1 MVVTSIDQLDP
12 IKGIYTY
19 ADYLLW
25 KFEERVELIKG
36 KIFQM
41 ASPSATH
48 QRIVRRLATKLD
60 LFLEEKTCELFISPF
75 DVVLPIPNKTKEN
88 TENTVVQ
95 PDLCV
100 VCDPTKIEE
109 RACKGAP
116 DLVIEIVS
124 PGNSKKEVNEKFELY
139 EEAGVL
145 EYWVI
150 YPTEKTIHIYVLE
163 NGKYRGLAPV
173 ADNEM
178 VHSVKFPTLQINTK
192 NIFS

>member
-1 MVVTSIDQLDP
+1 MVITRLDQLDP
-12 IKGIYTY
+12 IQGIYTY

-36 KIFQM
+36 KIFKM

-48 QRIVRRLATKLD
+48 QRIVRRLSTKLD
-60 LFLEEKTCELFISPF
+60 LFLEGKTCELFISPF
-75 DVVLPIPNKTKEN
+75 DVVLPIPHKTKEN

-100 VCDPTKIEE
+100 VCDPSKIEE

-116 DLVIEIVS
+116 DLVVEILS
-124 PGNSKKEVNEKFELY
+124 PGNSKKEIKEKFELY
-139 EEAGVL
+139 EQAGVL

-150 YPTEKTIHIYVLE
+150 YPAEKTIHIYVLD
-163 NGKYRGLAPV
+163 GDKYRGLAPV
-173 ADNEM
+173 ADEEM
-178 VHSVKFPTLQINTK
+178 IHSVKFPTLQINTK
-192 NIFS
+192 DIFI